1 MFGVHTQEAGCRLNE
16 LQATYIKRP
25 NLHRRSKRQNFLHL
39 CSQNNQVY
47 KRLSGA
53 TKLLRARILDSQIFK
68 ESNFYFSLLRHLFLR
83 TKTERTEAFSDYAL

>member
-1 MFGVHTQEAGCRLNE
+1 MPANLENSAVATGPLLQQVAVFGVHTQEAGCRLNE

-47 KRLSGA
+47 ERLSGA
-53 TKLLRARILDSQIFK
+53 TKLLRARI
-68 ESNFYFSLLRHLFLR
+68 
-83 TKTERTEAFSDYAL
+83 